1 MAKASEVIESNCTEL
16 QRGHSAPRATSL
28 DTCTAL
34 RDPRAT
40 SLDTRTALRDSLT
53 TGRLQLEGKL
63 RRQSQTLLRTN

>member
-34 RDPRAT
+34 RD
-40 SLDTRTALRDSLT
+40 SLT